1 MLMASTFHFLCFAL
15 FIVSFTQVLPLNVVI
30 KSTIMY
36 PLTCSNYTHTC
47 NSNLYH
53 ISKSHNLHEISSFYS
68 VNTSKITPIKRNS
81 NIDYLVSVQCSCK
94 KDNNSSDG
102 YYLYDTVYTQKPGES
117 VAFISNEYYSGQ
129 VWNVSGEN
137 EELNVRL
144 VCGCLENESNQEI
157 VTYTVQSG
165 DTLIA
170 ISELLSA
177 KEVDVENMNKVLTK
191 DPNSIDVGWVLFVP
205 QEKNKIRDSKPRK
218 MKAWMIIVFIVL
230 ALVLV
235 LVALSLL
242 FHIKK
247 RRDHG
252 IKKDESK
259 SIRTSPKAK
268 KKSLE
273 DHFLNI
279 DMEEATTSI
288 ESEKPVIISFEEI
301 EQATNNF
308 DEARKIGEGGHDKV
322 YFGIIRGREAAIK
335 KMRSS
340 KSKEFFAELKVLCRI
355 HHNNVVQLLGYA
367 SGDSHLYLV
376 YEYVQNGT
384 LSEHL
389 QEPLL
394 KGHQPL
400 SWTAR
405 ANISLDAARGIEYI
419 HDHTKA
425 RYVHRDIKT
434 SNILLDLGLKAKV
447 ADFGLT
453 KFIERTNE
461 DEFMATR
468 VVGTP
473 GYLAPESICEMQ
485 TTSKTDVFAF
495 GVVLAELIT
504 GQKALARDKQEPQKL
519 KTLVAVFRAIFQ
531 DENPTATL
539 EANVDKN
546 MKGSYPVEEMN
557 KMAETA
563 LLCLSEDPANRPE
576 MRNVVT
582 MLAQIVMSSIEWE
595 ASLGGTSQVFSGV
608 FDGR

>member
-1 MLMASTFHFLCFAL
+1 MVMASSSHFLYVSL

-30 KSTIMY
+30 KSTFMY
-36 PLTCSNYTHTC
+36 PLTCSNYTRTC
-47 NSNLYH
+47 NSYLYH
-53 ISKSHNLHEISSFYS
+53 ISKGQNLQEISSFYS
-68 VNTSKITPIKRNS
+68 VNTSKITPINHNS

-94 KDNNSSDG
+94 KDNSSSDG
-102 YYLYDTVYTQKPGES
+102 YYLYDTVYKQKPARES
-117 VAFISNEYYSGQ
+117 VEYISNEYYSGQ

-144 VCGCLENESNQEI
+144 VCGCLENESNKEV

-165 DTLIA
+165 DTMLA
-170 ISELLSA
+170 ISKLLSA
-177 KEVDVENMNKVLTK
+177 KEVEVEDMNRVLTK
-191 DPNSIDVGWVLFVP
+191 DPNSIDIGW
-205 QEKNKIRDSKPRK
+205 
-218 MKAWMIIVFIVL
+218 
-230 ALVLV
+230 
-235 LVALSLL
+235 
-242 FHIKK
+242 
-247 RRDHG
+247 DHG
-252 IKKDESK
+252 IKKDEPK
-259 SIRTSPKAK
+259 SMRTSLNAE

-288 ESEKPVIISFEEI
+288 ESEKPVIISLEEI
-301 EQATNNF
+301 EEATNNF
-308 DEARKIGEGGHDKV
+308 DEARKIGEGGFGKV

-335 KMRSS
+335 KMKSS

-389 QEPLL
+389 QDPLL

-405 ANISLDAARGIEYI
+405 ANIALDAARGIEYI

-434 SNILLDLGLKAKV
+434 SNILLDMGLKAKV

-453 KFIERTNE
+453 KFVEHANE
-461 DEFMATR
+461 EDFIATR

-504 GQKALARDKQEPQKL
+504 GQQALARDKHDPKKL

-531 DENPTATL
+531 DQDSGAAL
-539 EANVDKN
+539 EAQIDTNL
-546 MKGSYPVEEMN
+546 KGSYPIEEAN

-563 LLCLSEDPANRPE
+563 MLCLSEDPCNRPE

-595 ASLGGTSQVFSGV
+595 ASLGGTSQVFSGL
-608 FDGR
+608 FNGR

>member
-1 MLMASTFHFLCFAL
+1 MASSSHFLYVSL

-30 KSTIMY
+30 KSTFMY
-36 PLTCSNYTHTC
+36 PLTCSNYTRTC
-47 NSNLYH
+47 NSYLYH
-53 ISKSHNLHEISSFYS
+53 ISKGQNLKQISTLYS
-68 VNTSKITPIKRNS
+68 VNTSKITPINHNS

-94 KDNNSSDG
+94 KDNSSSDG
-102 YYLYDTVYTQKPGES
+102 YYLYDTVYKQKPARES
-117 VAFISNEYYSGQ
+117 VEYISNEYYSGQ

-144 VCGCLENESNQEI
+144 VCGCLENESNKEV

-165 DTLIA
+165 DTMLA
-170 ISELLSA
+170 ISKLLSA
-177 KEVDVENMNKVLTK
+177 KEVEVEDMNRVLTK
-191 DPNSIDVGWVLFVP
+191 DPNSIDIGWVLFVP
-205 QEKNKIRDSKPRK
+205 QEKNKIRDSKSRK

-235 LVALSLL
+235 LVVLSLL
-242 FHIKK
+242 FLFKK
-247 RRDHG
+247 RQDHG
-252 IKKDESK
+252 IKKDEPK
-259 SIRTSPKAK
+259 SMRTNLNAE

-288 ESEKPVIISFEEI
+288 ESEKPVIISLEEI
-301 EQATNNF
+301 EEATNNF
-308 DEARKIGEGGHDKV
+308 DEARKIGEGGFGKV

-389 QEPLL
+389 QDPLL

-405 ANISLDAARGIEYI
+405 ANIALDAARGIEYI

-434 SNILLDLGLKAKV
+434 SNILLDMGLKAKV

-453 KFIERTNE
+453 KFVERANE
-461 DEFMATR
+461 EDFIATR

-504 GQKALARDKQEPQKL
+504 GQQALARDKHDPKKL

-531 DENPTATL
+531 DQDSVAAL
-539 EANVDKN
+539 EAQIDTNL
-546 MKGSYPVEEMN
+546 KGSYPIEEAN

-563 LLCLSEDPANRPE
+563 MLCLSEDPCNRPE

-582 MLAQIVMSSIEWE
+582 MLSQIVMSSIEWE
-595 ASLGGTSQVFSGV
+595 ASLGGTSQVFSGL
-608 FDGR
+608 FNGR